1 MTAKKREQDASSTS
15 SLTSQA
21 RRARRGARANSRI
34 PDDNALKARRIM
46 SASRD
51 SINRSVVT
59 PQEARLPKEE
69 FEKLPLRARLVLA
82 AIDEIEN
89 VGFERFSM
97 RRVAAACGASCAAP
111 YKHFK
116 NRHEIVVAILEY
128 ISDVWLERQKKTL
141 KRFENE
147 TLRVQLVE
155 LALEYIRFMVE
166 NPRFRSILMIKDETF
181 DESYLHVKAR
191 ISDLSK
197 ELILRFCQ
205 EQGIDPR
212 VARVKMY
219 VVRSLIYG
227 FSLMFG
233 NNELPY
239 NDNMTR
245 FIRAL
250 IQREIELPWTA
261 GFSEEDVS
269 RGAKLIEYLACLG
282 PDVEELGTEITP
294 EPRNFPLFKRKE

>member
-1 MTAKKREQDASSTS
+1 MTAKRKGSEASSTS
-15 SLTSQA
+15 SPAKPARQS
-21 RRARRGARANSRI
+21 RRAASSNSRT
-34 PDDNALKARRIM
+34 PDDKALKARRIM
-46 SASRD
+46 SATRD
-51 SINRSVVT
+51 STLRSVVT
-59 PQEARLPKEE
+59 PTEARLPDEE
-69 FEKLPLRARLVLA
+69 LEKLPLRQRLVLA
-82 AIDEIEN
+82 AINEIEE

-97 RRVAAACGASCAAP
+97 RRVATACGASCAAP

-128 ISDVWLERQKKTL
+128 ISDVWLERQEKTL
-141 KRFENE
+141 RRLEHE
-147 TLRVQLVE
+147 TLRNQLVE

-166 NPRFRSILMIKDETF
+166 NPRFRAILMIRDETF
-181 DESYLHVKAR
+181 DESYLHIKAR

-197 ELILRFCQ
+197 ELILRFCE
-205 EQGIDPR
+205 EQKIDPR

-239 NDNMTR
+239 NDYMTR

-261 GFSEEDVS
+261 GFSEEDLS
-269 RGAKLIEYLACLG
+269 RGAELIEFLACLG
-282 PDVEELGTEITP
+282 PDVAELGTEIKS
-294 EPRNFPLFKRKE
+294 EPRNFPIFKRKK